1 MDTIVTQT
9 KKFTRET
16 FQTTAS
22 RPKDSDTNRFVQW
35 LVFKPQL
42 HAVEPFR
49 TNEPSRNSNT
59 SRTETQW
66 TPQSSGSSSGSPF

>member
-9 KKFTRET
+9 KKFAREK
-16 FQTTAS
+16 FTTPAS

-49 TNEPSRNSNT
+49 TNEATRNLNT
-59 SRTETQW
+59 ARVM
-66 TPQSSGSSSGSPF
+66 TPQPSGSSSAQ

>member
-16 FQTTAS
+16 FQTTAPAS

-49 TNEPSRNSNT
+49 TNEATRNSNT
-59 SRTETQW
+59 ARMM
-66 TPQSSGSSSGSPF
+66 TPQPPSSSSAQ